1 MELKSILKKCMLDF
15 LVIQAGITLAMGII
29 GCINPPSY
37 GVSHYLFFMPF
48 VYAFF
53 CVLPSF
59 VVYSTRELSI
69 KEMLVRKVIH
79 FFLIEVI
86 VMMVSY
92 MVGALDNA
100 YMCIAILLAVPVI
113 YLAVNGIGYLFY
125 RSEANIMT
133 KKIQHLKQKELE
145 ESENTN

>member
-53 CVLPSF
+53 CVIPSV
-59 VVYSTRELSI
+59 VVYSSKELSI
-69 KEMLVRKVIH
+69 KQMLVRKAIH
-79 FFLIEVI
+79 FVLIELI
-86 VMMVSY
+86 VMLISY
-92 MVGALDNA
+92 KTGVLASTFMR
-100 YMCIAILLAVPVI
+100 IAIPLSAAAVYI
-113 YLAVNGIGYLFY
+113 MVNVLEYLFCKL
-125 RSEANIMT
+125 EADTMT
-133 KKIQHLKQKELE
+133 KKIQCVREKDDKR
-145 ESENTN
+145 

>member
-53 CVLPSF
+53 CVIPSF

-86 VMMVSY
+86 VMTVSY
-92 MVGALDNA
+92 MAGALDNA
-100 YMCIAILLAVPVI
+100 YMCISILLAVPVI
-113 YLAVNGIGYLFY
+113 YIVVNVMGYLFY
-125 RSEANIMT
+125 KSEANMMT
-133 KKIQHLKQKELE
+133 KKIQHIKQNQQEELE
-145 ESENTN
+145 L